1 VFRHL
6 ARFAAILAI
15 LIVAAWAKGQW
26 QSHEALQAD
35 GVILAEAKPKIETHV
50 RQLERDAGTRIRHL
64 QQAGIARLD
73 DRIRKIDAGL
83 ANQRNIRGKTNLV
96 TLLASQP
103 LAGGLADKLMRD
115 VEIQVMEK
123 ERVYLAQL
131 RSVVVARDARQSATR
146 KLEAQRLAHV
156 KAYSRVKALEQQ
168 RGTSSPIR
176 YCTQVWKTR
185 NPFDA
190 VAHSDL
196 KQACTNNAAAA
207 SAYREQSGKLRRIDV
222 PRIGRFDPCAQ
233 CILQPLDDA
242 IAKYQARLDKNVW
255 EKLRRPINE
264 WWPAALQLTLA
275 VMLLPALYRWIAYYV
290 IAPWVTRRP
299 PLRLLP
305 AAAGMADALAD
316 APMPGRVSVVSLPV
330 TIDATEELLLRPDF
344 LQSIDIRGS
353 KDTQLWLAG
362 APLSSAASG
371 MVELTRLRAAEP
383 VIHVVSATLDP
394 LAEVSILSIPQG
406 AAFVFQP
413 RALAGIVQ
421 LRDQPMRI
429 SSHWRLGSLH
439 AWLTLQLRFLVLHGP
454 VRLIVKGC
462 RGVRVEPAGSGRSM
476 HQAATLGFNAGLAYS
491 AVRCETFWPYFRG
504 KSELYE
510 DLFAGDGCYVV
521 EEMPHGGRPPGFLGM
536 GRGWEGI
543 ADAFMKVFGI

>member
-26 QSHEALQAD
+26 QSHEALQDD
-35 GVILAEAKPKIETHV
+35 GGVLAEAKPKIETHL
-50 RQLERDAGTRIRHL
+50 RQMESVTAARIRDIR
-64 QQAGIARLD
+64 QAGIAKLD
-73 DRIRKIDAGL
+73 DRIKTVKTDL
-83 ANQRNIRGKTNLV
+83 ANKRKAQGKTNLV
-96 TLLASQP
+96 TLLAAQP

-115 VEIQVMEK
+115 VEIQLLKK
-123 ERVYLAQL
+123 ERVYLVQL
-131 RSVVVARDARQSATR
+131 RRVVVARDAQQSAAG
-146 KLEAQRLAHV
+146 KLEALRLAHA

-168 RGTSSPIR
+168 RGTSSPDQ
-176 YCTQVWKTR
+176 YCNWVLPIPGDGVKY
-185 NPFDA
+185 
-190 VAHSDL
+190 SEL
-196 KQACTNNAAAA
+196 KRACRDNAAAA
-207 SAYREQSGKLRRIDV
+207 QVYRELSEKLKNIVV
-222 PRIGRFDPCAQ
+222 PRVGDFEPCAQ

-242 IAKYQARLDKNVW
+242 IAKHQARLDKNVW
-255 EKLRRPINE
+255 EKLRRPVNE
-264 WWPAALQLTLA
+264 WWPAALKLTLA
-275 VMLLPALYRWIAYYV
+275 VMLLPALYRLIAYYV
-290 IAPWVTRRP
+290 IAPWVTHR

-305 AAAGMADALAD
+305 AAAGMADALAG

-330 TIDATEELLLRPDF
+330 MIDATEELLVRPDF
-344 LQSIDIRGS
+344 LQSIDMRGG
-353 KDTQLWLAG
+353 KDTKPWLAG

-394 LAEVSILSIPQG
+394 LAEVSVLSIPQG

-421 LRDQPMRI
+421 RRDQPMRI

-439 AWLTLQLRFLVLHGP
+439 AWMTLQLRFLVLHGP

-462 RGVRVEPAGSGRSM
+462 RGVRVEPAGSGRSI

-491 AVRCETFWPYFRG
+491 AVRCETFWPYLRG

-510 DLFAGDGCYVV
+510 DLFAGDGYYVV
-521 EEMPHGGRPPGFLGM
+521 EEMPYGGRPPGFLGM

>member
-1 VFRHL
+1 
-6 ARFAAILAI
+6 
-15 LIVAAWAKGQW
+15 
-26 QSHEALQAD
+26 
-35 GVILAEAKPKIETHV
+35 
-50 RQLERDAGTRIRHL
+50 
-64 QQAGIARLD
+64 
-73 DRIRKIDAGL
+73 
-83 ANQRNIRGKTNLV
+83 
-96 TLLASQP
+96 
-103 LAGGLADKLMRD
+103 
-115 VEIQVMEK
+115 
-123 ERVYLAQL
+123 
-131 RSVVVARDARQSATR
+131 
-146 KLEAQRLAHV
+146 
-156 KAYSRVKALEQQ
+156 VKALEQQ
-168 RGTSSPIR
+168 RGTSSPDQ
-176 YCTQVWKTR
+176 YCKQVWKTR

-190 VAHSDL
+190 VAYSDL
-196 KQACTNNAAAA
+196 EQACRDNAAAA
-207 SAYREQSGKLRRIDV
+207 RAYRELSGKLMSIDV

-242 IAKYQARLDKNVW
+242 ITKYQARLDKNVW
-255 EKLRRPINE
+255 EKLRRPVNE
-264 WWPAALQLTLA
+264 WWPAALKLTLA
-275 VMLLPALYRWIAYYV
+275 FMLLPALYRLIAYYV
-290 IAPWVTRRP
+290 IAPWVTHRP

-305 AAAGMADALAD
+305 AAAGMADALAG

-330 TIDATEELLLRPDF
+330 MIDATEELLVRPDF
-344 LQSIDIRGS
+344 LQSIDMRGG
-353 KDTQLWLAG
+353 KDTKPWLAG

-394 LAEVSILSIPQG
+394 LAEVSVLSIPQG

-421 LRDQPMRI
+421 GRDQPMRI

-439 AWLTLQLRFLVLHGP
+439 AWMTLQLRFLVLHGP

-462 RGVRVEPAGSGRSM
+462 RGVRVEPAGSGRSI

-491 AVRCETFWPYFRG
+491 AVRCETFWPYLRG

-510 DLFAGDGCYVV
+510 DLFAGDGYYVV
-521 EEMPHGGRPPGFLGM
+521 EEMPYGGRPPGFLGM